1 MGKLPI
7 HQDTIDE
14 VNQRVDI
21 VDVVSEY
28 VVLRKSGANLRG
40 PCPFHQGSNP
50 TAFQVNPS
58 RQMYHCFSCGAAGG
72 AIKFL
77 MELGKQSFSDVVI
90 ELANRHHIPIKTLEP
105 AKQQEFQRQQTEKE
119 QLHEVMALAASFY
132 HHALYTS
139 QGKSALEYIRQKRG
153 LTEETIQK
161 FQFGYAPAG
170 WNKLYNYLVEERRL
184 PVVLVEA
191 AGLIVT
197 NKTGAGY
204 YDRFRDRVMIPIRD
218 DKGRVIAFGGR
229 ALDGGEP
236 KYLNSPE
243 TPLFHKGTIL
253 FAMDRAKDTIAKL
266 DRAIVV
272 EGYLDAIALH
282 QAGIK
287 EAVATMGVALSL
299 PQLNQLVRYTESKQ
313 IILNFDGDQAGINA
327 ADKAIENFKEVIF
340 NGTVQLR
347 VLTMPEGKDADEFL
361 KHHDAA
367 AYQQLVADAPLFLD
381 WRIQQL
387 LANHNLNQADHF
399 QRCSQGITNLLSNL
413 PDNSFLRTHYLHT
426 AAQQLS
432 QGNAY
437 LALRI
442 EQDLRKQLRH
452 QRWYGHQNIT
462 APKNSTSALQLA
474 EERLLQVFLQFPAHR
489 QFVFDELEG
498 ADLSF
503 SLSNHLQLWHMI
515 LDLIDNNKLDLA
527 NPVYPDNLLK
537 QLQLSCIED
546 PEISNQLHYFLRE
559 DDNSRV
565 ALLRPQ
571 MVVKAAIVK
580 IQAIHCEKRMKHWLA
595 KFEKTDVKLDCEI
608 RRYYYEQFQREK
620 TLQQM
625 LSKQIEVNYT
635 DLIEQGLTEPI
646 YFDESEVVNGNIN
659 PDLNSH
665 VNAAMD
671 DEIEF

>member
-1 MGKLPI
+1 MGGLPI

-77 MELGKQSFSDVVI
+77 MELGKQSFSDVVV
-90 ELANRHHIPIKTLEP
+90 ELAKRHHIPIKTLEP
-105 AKQQEFQRQQTEKE
+105 AKQQEFQRQQTQKE
-119 QLHEVMALAASFY
+119 QLHEIMALAASFY

-139 QGKSALEYIRQKRG
+139 PGKLALEYIRQKRE
-153 LTEETIQK
+153 LTEETIQQ
-161 FQFGYAPAG
+161 FQFGYGPAG
-170 WNKLYNYLVEERRL
+170 WNTLYNYLVEQKRL
-184 PVVLVEA
+184 PVALVEA
-191 AGLIVT
+191 AGLIVA
-197 NKTGAGY
+197 NKTGSGY

-243 TPLFHKGTIL
+243 TLLFHKGTIL
-253 FAMDRAKDTIAKL
+253 FAMDRAKDAIAKL

-287 EAVATMGVALSL
+287 EVVATMGVALSL

-327 ADKAIENFKEVIF
+327 ADKAIENFRDLIF

-367 AYQQLVADAPLFLD
+367 AYQQLVTDAPLFLD

-387 LANHNLNQADHF
+387 LASHNLNHADQF
-399 QRCSQGITNLLSNL
+399 QKCSQSIATLLSNL
-413 PDNSFLRTHYLHT
+413 PDTSFLRTHYLHT

-452 QRWYGHQNIT
+452 QRWYGYQNIAVAKT
-462 APKNSTSALQLA
+462 STSALQLA
-474 EERLLQVFLQFPAHR
+474 EEQLLQVFLQFPAHR
-489 QFVFDELEG
+489 QFVFDELET
-498 ADLSF
+498 ADISF
-503 SLSNHLQLWHMI
+503 SLTNHLQLWHMI
-515 LDLIDNNKLDLA
+515 LDLIDSNKLDLA

-537 QLQLSCIED
+537 QLQLACIEE
-546 PEISNQLHYFLRE
+546 PEISDQLHYFLRE

-571 MVVKAAIVK
+571 MVVKAAIIK

-595 KFEKTDVKLDCEI
+595 KFEKTDVKIDCEI
-608 RRYYYEQFQREK
+608 RRYYHQQFQREK
-620 TLQQM
+620 LLQQAF
-625 LSKQIEVNYT
+625 SKQIEVNYT
-635 DLIEQGLTEPI
+635 DLIEQELTDPNSL
-646 YFDESEVVNGNIN
+646 DESLFVNGNM
-659 PDLNSH
+659 NSEM
-665 VNAAMD
+665 NAVMVI
-671 DEIEF
+671 DEEMEF